1 MYKCSLFLRCEKQS
15 LPWGGRESNM
25 YKTIK
30 KMLNEMRDEL
40 IEEIARNRKIET
52 DDLKDEISDLYDLA
66 DNERDRQLS
75 HILSDRDRK
84 KIIEI
89 DEALERIEDKTYG
102 ICEECGK
109 RITSNRLKIM
119 PFARLCVPCKSE
131 SEQIGQ
137 FSKVEDE
144 ASYRNLSNISTEE
157 AEE

>member
-1 MYKCSLFLRCEKQS
+1 
-15 LPWGGRESNM
+15 M

-30 KMLNEMRDEL
+30 KMLNEMRYEL
-40 IEEIARNRKIET
+40 IKEIARNRKVET
-52 DDLKDEISDLYDLA
+52 DDLKDTIGDIYDLA

-84 KIIEI
+84 KLMEI

-102 ICEECGK
+102 ICEDCGK
-109 RITSNRLKIM
+109 RVTSNRLKIM
-119 PFARLCVPCKSE
+119 PFARLCITCKSE
-131 SEQIGQ
+131 SEQLGQ

-144 ASYRNLSNISTEE
+144 TSYRNLSNINTEE

>member
-1 MYKCSLFLRCEKQS
+1 
-15 LPWGGRESNM
+15 M

-40 IEEIARNRKIET
+40 IEEIARNRKVET
-52 DDLKDEISDLYDLA
+52 DDLKGEIGDLYDLA

-75 HILSDRDRK
+75 HILGDRDRK
-84 KIIEI
+84 KLVEI

-109 RITSNRLKIM
+109 RITANRLKIM

-131 SEQIGQ
+131 LEKQFGQ

-144 ASYRNLSNISTEE
+144 TSYRDLSNIDIEE

>member
-1 MYKCSLFLRCEKQS
+1 
-15 LPWGGRESNM
+15 M

-30 KMLNEMRDEL
+30 KMLNGMRDEL
-40 IEEIARNRKIET
+40 IEEIARNRKVET
-52 DDLKDEISDLYDLA
+52 DDLKDKIGDIYDLA

-84 KIIEI
+84 KLVEI

-102 ICEECGK
+102 ICEDCGQ
-109 RITSNRLKIM
+109 RVTSNRLKIM
-119 PFARLCVPCKSE
+119 PFARLCITCKSE
-131 SEQIGQ
+131 SAQVGQ

-144 ASYRNLSNISTEE
+144 TSYRDLSNINTEE

>member
-1 MYKCSLFLRCEKQS
+1 
-15 LPWGGRESNM
+15 M

-40 IEEIARNRKIET
+40 IKEIARIRKIET
-52 DDLKDEISDLYDLA
+52 DDLKDEIGDLYDLA

-119 PFARLCVPCKSE
+119 PFARLCITCKSE
-131 SEQIGQ
+131 LEQIGQ

>member
-1 MYKCSLFLRCEKQS
+1 
-15 LPWGGRESNM
+15 M

>member
-1 MYKCSLFLRCEKQS
+1 
-15 LPWGGRESNM
+15 M

-30 KMLNEMRDEL
+30 KMLTGMRDEL

-52 DDLKDEISDLYDLA
+52 NDLKDEIGDIYDLA

-84 KIIEI
+84 KLVEI

-102 ICEECGK
+102 ICEDCGK
-109 RITSNRLKIM
+109 RVTSNRLKIM
-119 PFARLCVPCKSE
+119 PFARLCITCKSE
-131 SEQIGQ
+131 SEQLGQ

-144 ASYRNLSNISTEE
+144 TSYRNLSNINTEE

>member
-1 MYKCSLFLRCEKQS
+1 
-15 LPWGGRESNM
+15 M
-25 YKTIK
+25 YKTIE
-30 KMLNEMRDEL
+30 KMLIKTREEL
-40 IEEIARNRKIET
+40 LEEIARSRKMEA
-52 DDLKDEISDLYDLA
+52 DDLKNEIGDIYDSA

-89 DEALERIEDKTYG
+89 DEALERIGDKTYG

-109 RITSNRLKIM
+109 RINSNRLKIM
-119 PFARLCVPCKSE
+119 PFARLCITCKSE

-137 FSKVEDE
+137 FSKVEDGT
-144 ASYRNLSNISTEE
+144 SYKNLSNINTEE

>member
-1 MYKCSLFLRCEKQS
+1 
-15 LPWGGRESNM
+15 M

-30 KMLNEMRDEL
+30 KMLNEMRDKL
-40 IEEIARNRKIET
+40 IEEIARNRKVET

-119 PFARLCVPCKSE
+119 PFARLCITCKSE

>member
-1 MYKCSLFLRCEKQS
+1 
-15 LPWGGRESNM
+15 M

-40 IEEIARNRKIET
+40 MEEIARNRKVET
-52 DDLKDEISDLYDLA
+52 DDLKDKIGDIYDLA

-84 KIIEI
+84 KLVEI
-89 DEALERIEDKTYG
+89 DEALERIKDKTYG

-109 RITSNRLKIM
+109 RITPNRLKIM
-119 PFARLCVPCKSE
+119 PFARLCITCKSE
-131 SEQIGQ
+131 SEQLGQ
-137 FSKVEDE
+137 FSKVEE
-144 ASYRNLSNISTEE
+144 ETSYRNLSNINTEE

>member
-1 MYKCSLFLRCEKQS
+1 
-15 LPWGGRESNM
+15 M

-30 KMLNEMRDEL
+30 KMLHEMRDEL

-52 DDLKDEISDLYDLA
+52 DELKDEISDLFDLA

-75 HILSDRDRK
+75 HILGDRDRK
-84 KIIEI
+84 KLVEI
-89 DEALERIEDKTYG
+89 DDAIERIENNTYG

-131 SEQIGQ
+131 SEKQTGKY
-137 FSKVEDE
+137 SKLEDE
-144 ASYRNLSNISTEE
+144 TPYRALSNIDLEE